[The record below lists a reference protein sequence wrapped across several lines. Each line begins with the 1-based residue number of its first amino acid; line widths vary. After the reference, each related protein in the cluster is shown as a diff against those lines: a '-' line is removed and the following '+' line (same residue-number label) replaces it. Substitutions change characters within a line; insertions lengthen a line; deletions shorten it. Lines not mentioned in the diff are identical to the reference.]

1 MLFASARDLQ
11 RRRGEDE
18 EARVEYVELFF
29 DLVFVFAV
37 TQTSHALLHHLT
49 AGGAIRALLLF
60 MAVWWVW
67 VYTSWVTNWLDPQR
81 NSVRLMLLV
90 LMLAGLVLSTS
101 IPEAFGGKG
110 LAFASAYVF
119 MQLGRSLFMM
129 WALRGHN
136 PGNYRNFQRIS
147 IWLAVSGM
155 VWITGGVVEGQARF
169 VLWVIAL
176 VIDYMSPAAGFRV
189 PGLGRS
195 TTADWD
201 VDGGHLSERCA
212 LFVIIALGE
221 SVLATGA
228 TFSEMTW
235 NGDHAAAFLVA
246 FVGTVA
252 MWWIYF
258 NIGADYARRRIEKSD
273 DPGAI
278 ARVAYTYMHI
288 VIVAGIIVAAVSDE
302 LMLAH
307 PTGRQA
313 NLAAVLVIAGA
324 TLIYI
329 VGNMLFKAR
338 IFGRPPLS
346 HMVGAVLA
354 VLLGLV
360 GTSLD
365 LLTLGAASAAILL
378 TVAIWEY
385 LSLKS
390 LRQSEPHDAPSR

>member
-1 MLFASARDLQ
+1 MALFASGRNLQ
-11 RRRGEDE
+11 RPRGEHE

-29 DLVFVFAV
+29 DLIFVFAV
-37 TQTSHALLHHLT
+37 TQTSHTLLHHLT
-49 AGGAIRALLLF
+49 TGGAIQALLLF

-67 VYTSWVTNWLDPQR
+67 VYTSWVTNWLDPKQG
-81 NSVRLMLLV
+81 SVRLMLLV

-101 IPEAFGGKG
+101 IPDAFGERG
-110 LAFASAYVF
+110 LAFALAYVF

-129 WALRGHN
+129 WALRNHN

-147 IWLAVSGM
+147 IWLAVSGIA
-155 VWITGGVVEGQARF
+155 WIAGGLVEGQARF
-169 VLWVIAL
+169 ALWLVAL
-176 VIDYMSPAAGFRV
+176 LIDYVSPAAGFRV

-228 TFSEMTW
+228 SFSEMAW
-235 NGDHAAAFLVA
+235 NGEHAAAFLVA

-258 NIGADYARRRIEKSD
+258 NIGADYARSRIEKSD

-288 VIVAGIIVAAVSDE
+288 IIVAGIIVAAVSDE
-302 LMLAH
+302 LLLQH
-307 PTGRQA
+307 PTGGNA
-313 NLAAVLVIAGA
+313 GWPAVLVITGA

-338 IFGRPPLS
+338 IFGRLPLS
-346 HMVGAVLA
+346 HIVGAVLS
-354 VLLGLV
+354 VLLGLAGRALDPLML
-360 GTSLD
+360 GTL
-365 LLTLGAASAAILL
+365 SAAILL
-378 TVAIWEY
+378 LVAVWEY

-390 LRQSEPHDAPSR
+390 LRTPAIS

>member
-1 MLFASARDLQ
+1 MALFASARDLQ
-11 RRRGEDE
+11 RARGEDE

-49 AGGAIRALLLF
+49 PAGAIEALLLF

-90 LMLAGLVLSTS
+90 LMLAGLILSTS
-101 IPEAFGGKG
+101 IPAAFGGKG

-129 WALRGHN
+129 WALRKHN

-147 IWLAVSGM
+147 IWLTVSGIA
-155 VWITGGVVEGQARF
+155 WIAGGLTQGQARF
-169 VLWVIAL
+169 VLWLIAL
-176 VIDYMSPAAGFRV
+176 AIDYISPAAGFRV

-221 SVLATGA
+221 SVLVTGA

-235 NGDHAAAFLVA
+235 NGEHAAAFLVA
-246 FVGTVA
+246 FIGTVA

-258 NIGADYARRRIEKSD
+258 NIGADYARSRIEKSD

-278 ARVAYTYMHI
+278 ARVAYTYIHI

-302 LMLAH
+302 LLLAH
-307 PTGRQA
+307 PTGRNA
-313 NLAAVLVIAGA
+313 DGGAVLVIAGA

-338 IFGRPPLS
+338 VFGRPPLS
-346 HMVGAVLA
+346 HMVGAVLS
-354 VLLGLV
+354 VLLGFV

-365 LLTLGAASAAILL
+365 LFTLGASSAAILL
-378 TVAIWEY
+378 LVAVWEY

-390 LRQSEPHDAPSR
+390 LRTQAIT

>member
-1 MLFASARDLQ
+1 MALFASTRDLQ
-11 RRRGEDE
+11 RPRGEHE

-37 TQTSHALLHHLT
+37 TQTSHTLLHHLT
-49 AGGAIRALLLF
+49 AGGAIQALLLF

-67 VYTSWVTNWLDPQR
+67 VYTSWVTNWLDPRQG
-81 NSVRLMLLV
+81 SVRLMLLV

-101 IPEAFGGKG
+101 IPEAFGEKG
-110 LAFASAYVF
+110 FAFAAAYVF

-129 WALRGHN
+129 WALRNHN

-155 VWITGGVVEGQARF
+155 AWIAGGLAEGEARF
-169 VLWVIAL
+169 ALWAIAL
-176 VIDYMSPAAGFRV
+176 AVDYISPAAGFRV

-201 VDGGHLSERCA
+201 IDGGHLSERCA

-221 SVLATGA
+221 SVLSTGA

-235 NGDHAAAFLVA
+235 NGEHTIAFLVA

-258 NIGADYARRRIEKSD
+258 NIGADYARGRIEKSA

-302 LMLAH
+302 LVLAH
-307 PTGRQA
+307 PAGRGA
-313 NLAAVLVIAGA
+313 DRAAVLVIAGA
-324 TLIYI
+324 TFVYI

-338 IFGRPPLS
+338 VFGRPPLS
-346 HMVGAVLA
+346 HIVGAVLS
-354 VLLGLV
+354 VLLGV
-360 GTSLD
+360 AGTALD

-378 TVAIWEY
+378 LVAVWEY

-390 LRQSEPHDAPSR
+390 LRQAA

>member
-1 MLFASARDLQ
+1 MALFASGRNLQ
-11 RRRGEDE
+11 RPRGEDE

-37 TQTSHALLHHLT
+37 TQTSHTLLHHLT
-49 AGGAIRALLLF
+49 AGGAIQALLLF

-67 VYTSWVTNWLDPQR
+67 IYTSWVTNWLDPRQG
-81 NSVRLMLLV
+81 SVRLMLLV
-90 LMLAGLVLSTS
+90 LMLAGLLLSTS

-110 LAFASAYVF
+110 LAFAAAYVF

-129 WALRGHN
+129 WALKNHN
-136 PGNYRNFQRIS
+136 PGNYRNFLRIS
-147 IWLAVSGM
+147 IWLAVSGIA
-155 VWITGGVVEGQARF
+155 WIAGGLVEGEARF
-169 VLWVIAL
+169 VLWIIAL
-176 VIDYMSPAAGFRV
+176 AIDYVSPAAGFYV

-201 VDGGHLSERCA
+201 IDGGHLSERCA

-228 TFSEMTW
+228 TFSEMAW
-235 NGDHAAAFLVA
+235 NGQHVAAFLVA

-258 NIGADYARRRIEKSD
+258 NIGADYAARRIEESE

-302 LMLAH
+302 LVLAH
-307 PTGRQA
+307 PTGHGA
-313 NLAAVLVIAGA
+313 GWAAVLVIAGA

-346 HMVGAVLA
+346 HIVGAVLS
-354 VLLGLV
+354 VVLGLV
-360 GTSLD
+360 GISLD
-365 LLTLGAASAAILL
+365 LLTVGAASAAILL
-378 TVAIWEY
+378 LVAVWEY

-390 LRQSEPHDAPSR
+390 LRPAA